1 MGQTESFDSRY
12 RPDFGINTHFSF
24 VTAGSRR
31 TGDALRAFADDWAE
45 LDRALVEMAAS
56 GSVEVREDGEWLAE
70 LAALHCELRREGK
83 SALVHLWSDQ
93 RNLTRRVLR
102 VKERS
107 ENRILLEVQRFG
119 NAKPGRLEFLRADSP
134 RSAGRITREEFRSR
148 LRRILSENF
157 PDAIIESLTAAPD
170 LEHSFSGLY
179 VRGRM
184 HEGSR
189 GWAFLA
195 ISPNES
201 AAAIE
206 GILAFG
212 ILWLDWT
219 RSHADRRA
227 IGGLRLFVP
236 EGTSGPLRERLLAL
250 STAARTE
257 IYELREPDGRMQK
270 VDSTDAGNLN
280 SRLVAR
286 REIEGALG
294 AAREGVT
301 RIRALV
307 PNASAP
313 IETRVA
319 TGTNETVETSLC
331 FHGLEF
337 ARWTEQGVLFG
348 LGDLR
353 QHLSRGTA
361 PALARLM
368 GDLELHRRSETEET
382 NHPLYRSAP
391 ERWLETLILED
402 PTRLDAQLN
411 PQYLY
416 SQIPALAAGDRG
428 VIDLLGVTL
437 RGRLVVIELK
447 ASEDIQLP
455 IQAVDYWLR
464 VRRHQRENNFQRN
477 GYFVGVELDS
487 RPPLIWLVAPGLQF
501 HPSTDTLLKYLAPE
515 IQITRV
521 GLNENWRCGLQIIFR
536 Q

>member
-1 MGQTESFDSRY
+1 MSS
-12 RPDFGINTHFSF
+12 N
-24 VTAGSRR
+24 
-31 TGDALRAFADDWAE
+31 AFADDWAE
-45 LDRALVEMAAS
+45 LDRALGEMAAS
-56 GSVEVREDGEWLAE
+56 VSVEVREDGEWLDE
-70 LAALHCELRREGK
+70 FAALHYEVRREGK
-83 SALVHLWSDQ
+83 AALVHLWSDQ

-134 RSAGRITREEFRSR
+134 RSAGRITREQFRSG
-148 LRRILSENF
+148 LRRILSESF
-157 PDAIIESLTAAPD
+157 PDATVESLSAAKD
-170 LEHSFSGLY
+170 LEHTFSELY

-184 HEGSR
+184 HEGSQ

-195 ISPNES
+195 VSPNES
-201 AAAIE
+201 AAVIE

-227 IGGLRLFVP
+227 VGGLRLFVP
-236 EGTSGPLRERLLAL
+236 EGTSRPLRERLLAL
-250 STAARTE
+250 SPAARTE
-257 IYELREPDGRMQK
+257 IYEWRKPDGPMQK
-270 VDSTDAGNLN
+270 VDPEDAGNVE
-280 SRLVAR
+280 SRLIPR
-286 REIEGALG
+286 RQIEMALG
-294 AAREGVT
+294 AARESVT
-301 RIRALV
+301 RIRSLSANTAL
-307 PNASAP
+307 P

-319 TGTNETVETSLC
+319 AGTDETAVC
-331 FHGLEF
+331 FRGLEF

-348 LGDLR
+348 LGDAQ
-353 QHLSRGTA
+353 QHLSRGTE
-361 PALARLM
+361 PALTRLLR
-368 GDLELHRRSETEET
+368 DLELHRRSEAEEM
-382 NHPLYRSAP
+382 NHPLYRRAP

-402 PTRLDAQLN
+402 PTKLDAQLD
-411 PQYLY
+411 PRHLY
-416 SQIPALAAGDRG
+416 SQVPALAAGDRG

-464 VRRHQRENNFQRN
+464 VRRHQREGNFQRN
-477 GYFVGVELDS
+477 GYFVGVELDPK
-487 RPPLIWLVAPGLQF
+487 PPLIWLVAPGLRF
-501 HPSTDTLLKYLAPE
+501 HPSAETLLRYFAPA

-521 GLNENWRCGLQIIFR
+521 GLNEKWRQGLQVVFR

>member
-1 MGQTESFDSRY
+1 MSL
-12 RPDFGINTHFSF
+12 N
-24 VTAGSRR
+24 
-31 TGDALRAFADDWAE
+31 AFADDWAE
-45 LDRALVEMAAS
+45 LDRALGEMAAA

-70 LAALHCELRREGK
+70 LAASHCELRREGK

-93 RNLTRRVLR
+93 RNLTRRILR
-102 VKERS
+102 IKERS
-107 ENRILLEVQRFG
+107 ESRILLEVQRFG
-119 NAKPGRLEFLRADSP
+119 NSKPGRLEFLRTDSP
-134 RSAGRITREEFRSR
+134 RSAGRITREEFRAR

-157 PDAIIESLTAAPD
+157 PDATIESLTAAPD

-184 HEGSR
+184 HEGSQ

-195 ISPNES
+195 VSPNES

-219 RSHADRRA
+219 RSHANRRA
-227 IGGLRLFVP
+227 VGGLRLFVP
-236 EGTSGPLRERLLAL
+236 EGTSRPLRERLLAL
-250 STAARTE
+250 SPSARTE
-257 IYELREPDGRMQK
+257 IYELCGPDGRMHK
-270 VDSTDAGNLN
+270 VDGADAGNLE
-280 SRLVAR
+280 SRLVPR
-286 REIEGALG
+286 REIEMALD

-301 RIRALV
+301 RIRSLG
-307 PNASAP
+307 PNAAAP

-319 TGTNETVETSLC
+319 TGSNETAFC
-331 FHGLEF
+331 FRGLEF

-348 LGDLR
+348 LGDAR
-353 QHLSRGTA
+353 QRLSHGTA
-361 PALARLM
+361 PALARLI
-368 GDLELHRRSETEET
+368 GDLERHRRSETEET
-382 NHPLYRSAP
+382 NHPLYRGAP

-402 PTRLDAQLN
+402 PTKLDAQLN
-411 PQYLY
+411 AQHLY
-416 SQIPALAAGDRG
+416 SQIPAVAAGDRG

-464 VRRHQRENNFQRN
+464 VRRHQREGNFQRS
-477 GYFVGVELDS
+477 GYFAGVELDPK
-487 RPPLIWLVAPGLQF
+487 PPLIWLVAPGLRF
-501 HPSTDTLLKYLAPE
+501 HPSADTILKYLAPE
-515 IQITRV
+515 IQITRI
-521 GLNENWRCGLQIIFR
+521 GLNEKWRQGLQVIFR